1 MPNLFPIDVGM
12 TKLRGVLKLVK
23 EHGGTINVSALA
35 EEAREEVDDLLPL
48 IDAAEMLGLVQ
59 VDSGVITLLD
69 KTAPLDNQSFLSM
82 VRPGLAAVEPFKSV
96 ISVLKQKLAN
106 TTPELAAQLN
116 GKGVQLHE
124 DNATNEEMLR
134 GLLLAWGVGAKLLS
148 YDAKTDGWKVK

>member
-1 MPNLFPIDVGM
+1 M
-12 TKLRGVLKLVK
+12 
-23 EHGGTINVSALA
+23 
-35 EEAREEVDDLLPL
+35 
-48 IDAAEMLGLVQ
+48 
-59 VDSGVITLLD
+59 D
-69 KTAPLDNQSFLSM
+69 KTAQLDNQSFLSM

-124 DNATNEEMLR
+124 DNATNEEMLS